1 MEMLIESAI
10 ESVRQNTKKNAR
22 MNRTKE
28 ILNGPKNVVPGLPEG
43 LADAYHGE
51 ARKLDGVNAVLKPK
65 LPKDKVGL
73 LSRCLSSI
81 CARRGRTGLFC
92 EGLSWRSSHRG

>member
-51 ARKLDGVNAVLKPK
+51 A
-65 LPKDKVGL
+65 
-73 LSRCLSSI
+73 
-81 CARRGRTGLFC
+81 
-92 EGLSWRSSHRG
+92 SWTA